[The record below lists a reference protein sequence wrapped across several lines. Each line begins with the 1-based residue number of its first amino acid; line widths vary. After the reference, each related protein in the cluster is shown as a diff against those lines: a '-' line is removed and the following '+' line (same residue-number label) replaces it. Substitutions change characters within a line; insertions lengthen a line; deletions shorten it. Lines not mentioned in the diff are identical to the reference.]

1 MKNPVIRTIYLY
13 LFSLVGLIV
22 LLFGIGSLVNLGL
35 KTFIFTKA
43 DLDLY
48 KEPIHLGYSMTPDE
62 QMIAIQRCE
71 LSEED
76 KESISKWLREYEED
90 NDIDMRI
97 VRRQEDAS
105 RAIAQIIV
113 GFPVYLYH
121 WGVIV
126 RDRKRKEN
134 NA

>member
-1 MKNPVIRTIYLY
+1 
-13 LFSLVGLIV
+13 
-22 LLFGIGSLVNLGL
+22 
-35 KTFIFTKA
+35 
-43 DLDLY
+43 
-48 KEPIHLGYSMTPDE
+48 MTPDE

-76 KESISKWLREYEED
+76 KEAISKWLREYEED
-90 NDIDMRI
+90 SDIDMRI

-113 GFPVYLYH
+113 GLPVYLYH
-121 WGVIV
+121 RGVIIK
-126 RDRKRKEN
+126 DRRRQR

>member
-1 MKNPVIRTIYLY
+1 MKNPIIRTIYLY

-43 DLDLY
+43 DLELY
-48 KEPIHLGYSMTPDE
+48 REPITLGYSMTPNE
-62 QMIAIQRCE
+62 QMLAIQRCE

-76 KESISKWLREYEED
+76 KEIISKWLKEYKED
-90 NDIDMRI
+90 KDIDMRI

-105 RAIAQIIV
+105 RAISQILV
-113 GFPVYLYH
+113 GLPVYLYH

-126 RDRKRKEN
+126 RDRRRKK

>member
-1 MKNPVIRTIYLY
+1 MKNPIIRTIYLY

-22 LLFGIGSLVNLGL
+22 LLFGIGSLINLGL

-43 DLDLY
+43 DIDLY
-48 KEPIHLGYSMTPDE
+48 KEPIHLGYSMTLDE
-62 QMIAIQRCE
+62 QMLAIRECE

-76 KESISKWLREYEED
+76 KEAISKWLREYEED
-90 NDIDMRI
+90 DIDMRI

-105 RAIAQIIV
+105 RSISQILV
-113 GFPVYLYH
+113 GLPVYLYH

-126 RDRKRKEN
+126 RDRRKEK